1 MIRPRIC
8 CLHSRSDGST
18 EHLNQIAGHLVRT
31 KPGGV
36 DEGGVAAGY
45 AYLDSPILVDQ

>member
-1 MIRPRIC
+1 MHVFTCFSSP
-8 CLHSRSDGST
+8 RSDGAT

-45 AYLDSPILVDQ
+45 AYLDSPLLVD